1 MKTMSIS
8 LVALYVTGFALAGPA
23 VAQTKSPQPP
33 QGQQQ
38 QQYQGPLGADGKPM
52 ADNPANR
59 TLLAQELLKV
69 QSMDSIIGDIIES
82 MARSVPQNEQARL
95 RDYMRRNLDINAIRA
110 SAVQSMTKTF
120 TVNELAAMV
129 DFYGSDE
136 GQSIQKKLGTYMTDL
151 SPALQNVMQ
160 NAMAKYRKQYPA
172 SGAAGGAPQPAP
184 APGPAPSPGYAPGP
198 PIRR

>member
-1 MKTMSIS
+1 MKTMAVS
-8 LVALYVTGFALAGPA
+8 LIALYVTGYALASSAHAQPA
-23 VAQTKSPQPP
+23 PAQPP

-38 QQYQGPLGADGKPM
+38 NQGPLGPDGKPM
-52 ADNPANR
+52 VDNAANR

-82 MARSVPQNEQARL
+82 MARSVPQAEQARL
-95 RDYMRRNLDINAIRA
+95 RNYMQKNLDVTGIRA
-110 SAVQSMTKTF
+110 SAVNSLSKTF

-136 GQSIQKKLGTYMTDL
+136 GQSIQKKLGPYMTDL
-151 SPALQNVMQ
+151 SPALQNVMSK
-160 NAMAKYRKQYPA
+160 AMANYRKQYPG
-172 SGAAGGAPQPAP
+172 STGPQSTPAP
-184 APGPAPSPGYAPGP
+184 ANPPTGAPGP